1 MIFTI
6 GDSFTYGEELLD
18 RENQAW
24 PYLLAKKLDTT
35 VINLGE
41 CGGSADRCFRLVIND
56 ISKNKYEL
64 VIVAWP
70 FPNRLEAW
78 SNISNSAMSTQHDHR
93 DPRLPWVN
101 EWYKFSYDKDFM
113 FEKWFCQIL
122 ALQSFLKQM
131 SQDYLF
137 LSVAG
142 LQGDCISYK
151 NKLSHI
157 WDNIDKTNY
166 IGWPQ
171 EGMIEFQG
179 DCPIGTG
186 GHPLELG
193 HQRIADK
200 IYDFYNRR

>member
-35 VINLGE
+35 VINLGK
-41 CGGSADRCFRLVIND
+41 CGGSADRCFRIVVNN
-56 ISKNKYEL
+56 ISKNKYKL

-70 FPNRLEAW
+70 FPHRIEAW
-78 SNISNSAMSTQHDHR
+78 NNISNKPICTNPNDDFNLS
-93 DPRLPWVN
+93 WVN
-101 EWYKFSYDKDFM
+101 DWYKFSYDKDFM
-113 FEKWFCQIL
+113 FERWFCQIL
-122 ALQSFLKQM
+122 ALQSFLKQIG
-131 SQDYLF
+131 QDYLF
-137 LSVAG
+137 LNVAG
-142 LQGDCISYK
+142 LQGEYDSYK
-151 NKLSHI
+151 NPLEHI

-166 IGWPQ
+166 VGWPR
-171 EGMIEFQG
+171 EGLIEFQG
-179 DCPIGTG
+179 DCLKGPG